1 MTLQTRIDRVPPSA
15 GLPGDPWGDDPL
27 AWLIAPHG
35 SDSFLSAT
43 YERAPLVVLRDE
55 PDRFAG
61 LLSIAAIDRLIA
73 GVDLKEGQ
81 VDLANAAANLTRAD
95 YIDGGG
101 YADRGAI
108 ARQYRDG
115 ATIILQQL
123 HALDP
128 VLSRFCVAMEHVF
141 SCMVQTNIYLTPPS
155 NQGFRTHYDNHDVFV
170 IQVAGQKDWRFYNT
184 FDLAYRGEG
193 FDSQVHETGPVTH
206 AFTLRAGDVA
216 YVPRG
221 LMHDARTSGAEP
233 SLHITMGIMV
243 KTWAELML
251 EAVSEVA
258 LREPL
263 LRRSLPPGFARED
276 FDRDAIRPLFAAM
289 AERIGSGLQLDPALE
304 LFADTFIR
312 SRGADTRGAVLAA
325 GVPVTASTRLVRR
338 RFAPWRIET
347 DAEHVR
353 VVTAGG
359 SRAYPAA
366 LEPAVRAMLAG
377 GAFTPADLAGSGGD
391 GDAAVVAAA
400 ADLLASGVLARL

>member
-1 MTLQTRIDRVPPSA
+1 MTAYTRISRT
-15 GLPGDPWGDDPL
+15 DPWGDDPL
-27 AWLIAPHG
+27 GWIIDPQG
-35 SDSFLSAT
+35 SADFLANT
-43 YERAPLVVLRDE
+43 YEQAPLVVQRDE
-55 PDRFAG
+55 PGRFAE

-73 GVDLKEGQ
+73 GTDLKEGQ
-81 VDLANAAANLTRAD
+81 IDLANAARNVTRED

-108 ARQYRDG
+108 ARLYRDG

-170 IQVAGQKDWRFYNT
+170 IQLAGQKEWRFYNT

-193 FDSQVHETGPVTH
+193 FNSQVHPTGEVTRS
-206 AFTLRAGDVA
+206 FTLKAGDVA
-216 YVPRG
+216 YLPRG
-221 LMHDARTSGAEP
+221 LMHDARTSGDEP

-263 LRRSLPPGFARED
+263 MRRSLPPGYARAD
-276 FDRDAIRPLFAAM
+276 FDRDSVRPLFAQM
-289 AERIGSGLQLDPALE
+289 AASIGAGLKLDPAMD

-312 SRGADTRGAVLAA
+312 SRGADTRGAILEA
-325 GVPVTASTRLVRR
+325 GRPLTEQTGLVRR
-338 RFAPWRIET
+338 RFAPWRIEI
-347 DAEHVR
+347 DEAHVR
-353 VVTAGG
+353 IVTAGG
-359 SRAYPAA
+359 SRAFALA
-366 LEPAVRAMLAG
+366 LEPALRQALEG
-377 GAFTPADLAGSGGD
+377 PAFMPSDLAAEDRAGLL
-391 GDAAVVAAA
+391 AAL
-400 ADLLASGVLARL
+400 ADLLAYGVFERA

>member
-1 MTLQTRIDRVPPSA
+1 MTLQTRITRPLHQSVP
-15 GLPGDPWGDDPL
+15 DPWGDDPL
-27 AWLIAPHG
+27 GWIISPNG
-35 SDSFLSAT
+35 SAAFLADT
-43 YERAPLVVLRDE
+43 YERAPLVVLREDPE
-55 PDRFAG
+55 RFAG

-81 VDLANAAANLTRAD
+81 IDLANASANLSRAD

-108 ARQYRDG
+108 ARHYRDG

-128 VLSRFCVAMEHVF
+128 VLARFCVAMEHVF

-170 IQVAGQKDWRFYNT
+170 IQVAGQKDWRFYNS

-193 FDSQVHETGPVTH
+193 FNSQVHPTGEVTH
-206 AFTLRAGDVA
+206 AFTLKAGDVA

-221 LMHDARTSGAEP
+221 LMHDARTSGDEP

-243 KTWAELML
+243 KTWAELIL
-251 EAVSEVA
+251 ESVSEVA

-276 FDRDAIRPLFAAM
+276 FDRDAVRGLFAEIAGK
-289 AERIGSGLQLDPALE
+289 IGGGMKLDPAMD

-312 SRGADTRGAVLAA
+312 SRAADTRGAVLDA
-325 GVPVTASTRLVRR
+325 GVPVTGSTLLVRR

-347 DAEHVR
+347 GEGRVR

-359 SRAYPAA
+359 ARDYPATQEA
-366 LEPAVRAMLAG
+366 AVRRMLSGEGFSAG
-377 GAFTPADLAGSGGD
+377 ALGDDPDLLTT
-391 GDAAVVAAA
+391 A
-400 ADLLASGVLARL
+400 ADLLAYGVLERV